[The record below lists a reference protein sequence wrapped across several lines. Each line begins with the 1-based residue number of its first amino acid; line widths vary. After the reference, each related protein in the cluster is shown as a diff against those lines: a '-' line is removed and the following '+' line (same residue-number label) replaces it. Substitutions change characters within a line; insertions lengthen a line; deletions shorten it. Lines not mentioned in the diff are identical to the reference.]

1 MNRWRR
7 LAVAGIWL
15 ALASAARAAGV
26 GRIDLDGPIGPA
38 TAGYVER
45 AIEVAARR
53 QDECLVVRLDTPGGL
68 LDSTRDIVRA
78 FYASPIPVVVY
89 VSPAG
94 ASATSAGCFIT
105 LAADVAAMAPGTSI
119 GAAHP
124 VALGGISGGGED
136 KESGDV
142 MKQKLENYAASYIE
156 SIALKRGRNAAWAV
170 ESVRNSASVAAEKA
184 LELKAVDLLAADLP
198 ALLRQLDGRSIHG
211 RTLHTARAELRAI
224 PMTSREK
231 AFQLLWRPEVMFILM
246 LAAIYGIVGELSNPG
261 SIFPGV
267 VGAIALILALYL
279 GAVLPINLAGLALI
293 LLALGLFVADIFTP
307 THGVLTVGGIAAF
320 LLGSFM
326 LFDPA
331 GGWPQL
337 SWTVILPAA
346 LVTAA
351 FFSFVVGAGLRAQ
364 WLPAKTGPQ
373 AMTGQVATAVTR
385 IDSTGGTVFVEGES
399 WSAVSDTPVAAGAAV
414 TITGLH
420 GLTLQVQP
428 APPS

>member
-1 MNRWRR
+1 MNRWRC
-7 LAVAGIWL
+7 LAAISL
-15 ALASAARAAGV
+15 ALTLAGRAANV
-26 GRIDLDGPIGPA
+26 GLAEIDGPIGPA
-38 TAGYVER
+38 TASYVER

-124 VALGGISGGGED
+124 VALGASPGGGED
-136 KESGDV
+136 KESGGV

-170 ESVRNSASVAAEKA
+170 ESVRDSASVAAEKA
-184 LELKAVDLLAADLP
+184 LELKVIDLLAADTP
-198 ALLRQLDGRSIHG
+198 ALLRQLDGRVVNG
-211 RTLHTARAELRAI
+211 RILHTAGVAVAAI
-224 PMTSREK
+224 PMTARER

-293 LLALGLFVADIFTP
+293 LLAIGLFVADVFTP
-307 THGVLTVGGIAAF
+307 THGILTVGGIAAF

-331 GGWPQL
+331 QGWPRL
-337 SWTVILPAA
+337 SWSVILPAA

-351 FFSFVVGAGLRAQ
+351 FFAFIVGAGLRAQ

-373 AMTGQVATAVTR
+373 AMVGQSATAVTR
-385 IDSTGGTVFVEGES
+385 IDATGGTVFVEGES
-399 WSAVSDTPVAAGAAV
+399 WSATSDTPVAAGSPV

-420 GLTLQVQP
+420 GLTLHVQP
-428 APPS
+428 TPPS

>member
-1 MNRWRR
+1 MNRWRC
-7 LAVAGIWL
+7 LAAISL
-15 ALASAARAAGV
+15 ALTLAGRAANV
-26 GRIDLDGPIGPA
+26 GLAEIDGPIGPA
-38 TAGYVER
+38 TASYVER

-105 LAADVAAMAPGTSI
+105 LAADIAAMAPGTSI

-124 VALGGISGGGED
+124 VALGGSPGGGED
-136 KESGDV
+136 KESGGV

-170 ESVRNSASVAAEKA
+170 ESVRDSASVAAEKA
-184 LELKAVDLLAADLP
+184 LELKVIDLLAADTP
-198 ALLRQLDGRSIHG
+198 ALLRQLDGRVVNG
-211 RTLHTARAELRAI
+211 RTLHTAGVAVAAI
-224 PMTSREK
+224 PMTARER

-261 SIFPGV
+261 AIFPGV

-279 GAVLPINLAGLALI
+279 GAILPINLAGLALI
-293 LLALGLFVADIFTP
+293 LLALGLFVADVFTP

-320 LLGSFM
+320 LLGAFM

-331 GGWPQL
+331 QGWPRL
-337 SWTVILPAA
+337 SWSVILPAA

-351 FFSFVVGAGLRAQ
+351 FFASVVGAGLRAQ

-373 AMTGQVATAVTR
+373 AMVGQSATAVTR
-385 IDSTGGTVFVEGES
+385 IDTTGGTVFVEGES
-399 WSAVSDTPVAAGAAV
+399 WSATSDTPVAAGSPV

-420 GLTLQVQP
+420 GLTLHVP
-428 APPS
+428 PPPPS